1 MAFNV
6 ENGSG
11 SALDIDD
18 LGITLETG
26 EITDLSLRG
35 DVQNIINS
43 AQAGEEISNL
53 ISAGDLIVKDPLDGV
68 TDLSIANGLVCARS
82 YADPNYR
89 VGAGAR
95 IGDISDVT
103 LTTPANTQVLTYDN
117 GVWINSAGGGST
129 QDLYETFAGD
139 TGTPTTASSPTDTL
153 TITGGTNIATV
164 ASADTITVNGANIW
178 NTMAG
183 DSGSTTPN
191 IALDTFT
198 IAGGTG
204 ITTAVAGDTLTITND
219 APNIVQNLWETIT
232 ADSGSAVA
240 NIATDT
246 LTIAGGAGIST
257 SITGDV
263 LTISTG
269 VGDVPAV
276 LARRTTPMPI
286 TSSFVTIT
294 FDTTDLEND
303 DTVVD
308 HNNVTNTSRI
318 TVKETGLYEI
328 YFQTSG
334 LVFTASGAG
343 FYTVE
348 TRLIKNGVLVAVPGA
363 DILSSGYTGG
373 AATTTEVNAPNTNII
388 LELVAND
395 YLEVQIRY
403 IVLNGVTGTVAN
415 ATSDSTFWVAK
426 LAGAK
431 GDAGTDGA
439 PGPPGSGSTINVY
452 EEGVLVPNSPFSE
465 LNFIGEAVTA
475 TDAGSGRTDITII
488 APPTLFDRQAVRTIT
503 AFNTTSATAVDIT
516 SSTLTTKNLG
526 AVGDYIITFS
536 CEYVI
541 GKLDRPGLFSLNV
554 GGSIVMTQRAS
565 GNDDKKEDFMN
576 FSFTHLAKNVA
587 SGTIIK
593 AQVAATGGENVQ
605 VDERE
610 LVIDG
615 VLSANVLP

>member
-117 GVWINSAGGGST
+117 GVWINSAG
-129 QDLYETFAGD
+129 A
-139 TGTPTTASSPTDTL
+139 
-153 TITGGTNIATV
+153 
-164 ASADTITVNGANIW
+164 
-178 NTMAG
+178 
-183 DSGSTTPN
+183 
-191 IALDTFT
+191 
-198 IAGGTG
+198 
-204 ITTAVAGDTLTITND
+204 
-219 APNIVQNLWETIT
+219 
-232 ADSGSAVA
+232 
-240 NIATDT
+240 
-246 LTIAGGAGIST
+246 
-257 SITGDV
+257 
-263 LTISTG
+263 G
-269 VGDVPAV
+269 VGDVPAA

-308 HNNVTNTSRI
+308 HDNVTNTSRI

-328 YFQTSG
+328 FFQTSG
-334 LVFTASGAG
+334 LVFTASGEG

-363 DILSSGYTGG
+363 DIQSSGYTGG
-373 AATTTEVNAPNTNII
+373 AATTTEVNAPNTNLI

-431 GDAGTDGA
+431 GDAGTDGTDGA

-488 APPTLFDRQAVRTIT
+488 APPTLFDRQAVRTVT
-503 AFNTTSATAVDIT
+503 PFDTTSATAVDIT

-526 AVGDYIITFS
+526 GVGDYIITFS

-541 GKLDRPGLFSLNV
+541 GKLDTPGLFSLNV
-554 GGSIVMTQRAS
+554 GGSVVMTQRSS

-593 AQVAATGGENVQ
+593 AQVAATGGQNVQ

-615 VLSANVLP
+615 VLSSNVLP